1 MTPDSAW
8 LEELRKRVSAA
19 APRIQKLQG
28 IAVLILN
35 SGNYRWVGLYEIDR
49 PAGEVVNLVW
59 DGTGVPEY
67 PRFPIGKGLT
77 GAAIQQRRV
86 INVGDVAADPRY
98 LTAFDSTRSEIIVPI
113 LDGQGEKVIGTIDV
127 ESERTN
133 AFDEQTEQ
141 LLMSCAE
148 VIAPLWK

>member
-1 MTPDSAW
+1 LQLQEDIG
-8 LEELRKRVSAA
+8 
-19 APRIQKLQG
+19 RIH
-28 IAVLILN
+28 
-35 SGNYRWVGLYEIDR
+35 EI
-49 PAGEVVNLVW
+49 PNLVW

-67 PRFPIGKGLT
+67 PRFLIGKGLT
-77 GAAIQQRRV
+77 GATSQQRRV

-113 LDGQGEKVIGTIDV
+113 LDGQREKVIGTIDV

-133 AFDEQTEQ
+133 AFDEHAEQ